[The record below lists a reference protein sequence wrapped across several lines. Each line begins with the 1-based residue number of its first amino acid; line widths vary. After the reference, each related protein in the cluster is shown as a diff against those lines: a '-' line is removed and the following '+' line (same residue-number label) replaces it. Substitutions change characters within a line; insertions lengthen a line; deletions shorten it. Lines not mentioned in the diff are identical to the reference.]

1 MTFNC
6 TLLAGPGS
14 LEVQPPVELSID
26 APLGTSGSVI
36 HQQLVR
42 KFGAGAVT
50 VDGKD
55 LCSLVLGVP
64 PLVEAAILVDCGT
77 APLRLRPKRPRVCRP
92 SAPLALTVDSGAAA
106 GTVVRLQRG
115 SYSIGR
121 SGTRIV
127 IPDPELSR
135 EHARVVVTETDIMLV
150 DLDSANGT
158 YVNGERIRS
167 TVISTDSSI
176 RCGQSNL
183 SLVFAELPARVLADA
198 GKSVA
203 DPVVVA
209 GRVEAGNRLVL
220 LVTAVLPLAI
230 GVLLA
235 TLTGMWMFLA
245 FSLASAFP
253 VLVTALGGR
262 RQKRELSAAVDAAVE
277 EDKKRRRR
285 CAPPLSLVALAA
297 EWGKET
303 PCDGS
308 GTDGIWLRVGQAE
321 QPPNIRVEPIGAAP
335 VVPSA
340 ETAPVLLD
348 PARPLTTVRG
358 PRFATDGVIR
368 SLLMQL
374 AGYPRAGTTRV
385 VVHGTAGNLPLAARY
400 LSTVTLTATASAGFR
415 VVTSSHPPGCE
426 RGVLLIRGET
436 STLEA
441 EHRVREA
448 ALRHGW
454 QVLHFLPDD
463 GERPAPDVLLSERH
477 SVALLDLR
485 ETVFVPDLAPEEVFT
500 RFCRRL
506 AGEHSGGS
514 EPGRGVPAAC
524 GLEQVLPLTP
534 EATAG
539 RWDSS
544 AQDDGLAAPLGLS
557 AAGTKYIDL
566 HADGPHLLVAGTTG
580 SGKSELLRSLTLAL
594 ALSHPPERVNF
605 FFIDFKGGSGL
616 GPLGSLV
623 HCVGLQTDLSNGE
636 MDRTLTSLRAEV
648 RLRESC
654 LSAARVPDISA
665 YRTTPAARDFVLP
678 HLIIVIDEF
687 RMLVDGAPEAL
698 RELLRIAAIGRSL
711 GIHLVMATQR
721 PQGALT
727 ADIRA
732 NVTSSIALRVQSDM
746 ESVDIVNS
754 KAAAAISVD
763 SPGRAF
769 LARGAEAAEEFQA
782 ASLAPPSG
790 VTRPAAV
797 EVHRTIDYLA
807 AHGDEP
813 GHGPAAV
820 PTPAQAVE
828 PLTAMVRN
836 LCASQE
842 RALPRR
848 PVAPPLPEQLEE
860 PVPGDASRGPATTS
874 PSGVE
879 RLETGRRVPLGL
891 MDLPEKQK
899 VEALVWNPARHGHV
913 AFIGSTASGAGEGL
927 ELAVHK
933 LMLNP
938 AETHFYLLDATGGF
952 LPMARAAR
960 TGAHAGLHELRRG
973 VRILERLARELRQRL
988 SSPAGSPIPLVVVI
1002 SGWGS
1007 WVSAFRS
1014 GPLAWAEDL
1023 VHDLVRDGARAGIT
1037 LLLSGERELVTARFF
1052 GALPNRFYF
1061 PAGSTEESRGM
1072 WPRLPSAPAVQGRA
1086 AVFGPVSGGGPAVCQ
1101 FYRTSA
1107 PDVAGNPNY
1116 LPAASPPFRVEPLPP
1131 TITVRQVAAMA
1142 GSMRVGHV
1150 PEQSLPGQ
1158 DGVDGGQEGIDG
1170 GRRSGLAGTASSGR
1184 DRRRHEILLGVSGDE
1199 VAPLSFRLPRGGVVA
1214 ILGSTGSG
1222 KTSTLHALKA
1232 LNPEQSWCSC
1242 PEAPDAAGSFWAGL
1256 LVQAEAGKVPYGS
1269 ILLVDDVDLLTPAA
1283 VRDLG
1288 HLNALGYPAVVTATF
1303 SPALLQR
1310 VPLIMNSR
1318 ASGIGLLLCP
1328 RSAADGDLFG
1338 SRFEIE
1344 ANPPPGRGVLISGGR
1359 SCPLQVA
1366 WAGT

>member
-6 TLLAGPGS
+6 TLVGGPGS
-14 LEVQPPVELSID
+14 PVQPPVELSID

-50 VDGKD
+50 VEGKD

-64 PLVEAAILVDCGT
+64 PLAEAAILVDGGT
-77 APLRLRPKRPRVCRP
+77 APLRRPQRPPVGGP

-106 GTVVRLQRG
+106 GTIVRLQRG

-135 EHARVVVTETDIMLV
+135 EHARVVVTETDILLV

-158 YVNGERIRS
+158 YVNGARIRS

-183 SLVFAELPARVLADA
+183 SLIFAEPPVRVLADA

-203 DPVVVA
+203 DPIVVA

-235 TLTGMWMFLA
+235 TLTRMWMFLA
-245 FSLASAFP
+245 FSLVSAFP
-253 VLVTALGGR
+253 VLVTALTGR
-262 RQKRELSAAVDAAVE
+262 RQKRQLSAAVDAAVE
-277 EDKKRRRR
+277 EDSKRRRR

-297 EWGKET
+297 EPGKEM
-303 PCDGS
+303 PRDGS
-308 GTDGIWLRVGQAE
+308 GADGIWLRVGQAT
-321 QPPNIRVEPIGAAP
+321 QAPNIRVEPIGATQG
-335 VVPSA
+335 VPSA
-340 ETAPVLLD
+340 GIAPVLLD
-348 PARPLTTVRG
+348 PARPLTTVGG

-374 AGYPRAGTTRV
+374 AGYPRGGTTHI
-385 VVHGTAGNLPLAARY
+385 VVHGTPETLPLAARY
-400 LSTVTLTATASAGFR
+400 LSRVTLTATAGAGLR
-415 VVTSSHPPGCE
+415 VVNSSHPPGCE

-454 QVLHFLPDD
+454 QVLHFLPDE

-500 RFCRRL
+500 RFCRRM
-506 AGEHSGGS
+506 AGERSEGR
-514 EPGRGVPAAC
+514 EPGRIVPPAC
-524 GLEQVLPLTP
+524 SLGQVMTLTP
-534 EATAG
+534 EATAD

-557 AAGTKYIDL
+557 AAGTKYFDL

-623 HCVGLQTDLSNGE
+623 HCVGLQTDLSSGE

-648 RLRESC
+648 RLRENC

-665 YRTTPAARDFVLP
+665 YRSTPAARDFVLP
-678 HLIIVIDEF
+678 HLVIVIDEF
-687 RMLVDGAPEAL
+687 RMLVDDAPEVL

-754 KAAAAISVD
+754 KAAAGISVD

-769 LARGAEAAEEFQA
+769 LARGAETAKEFQTA
-782 ASLAPPSG
+782 TLAPPSG
-790 VTRPAAV
+790 VTPPFAV
-797 EVHRTIDYLA
+797 EVRRTTDYLA
-807 AHGDEP
+807 AQGEEP

-820 PTPAQAVE
+820 PTPARAVE
-828 PLTAMVRN
+828 PLTDLVRN
-836 LCASQE
+836 LCAAQE
-842 RALPRR
+842 KALPRR
-848 PVAPPLPEQLEE
+848 PVAPPLPEQLQE
-860 PVPGDASRGPATTS
+860 PAPADPSREPATTT

-879 RLETGRRVPLGL
+879 PLAPAARVPLGL
-891 MDLPEKQK
+891 MDLPEQQK
-899 VEALVWNPARHGHV
+899 IEVLVWSPAHHGHV
-913 AFIGSTASGAGEGL
+913 AFIGSAASGAGEGL

-933 LMLNP
+933 LMLGP

-952 LPMARAAR
+952 LPLARAAR

-973 VRILERLARELRQRL
+973 VRILERIAQELRKRL
-988 SSPAGSPIPLVVVI
+988 SSPAGSPVPLVLVI

-1061 PAGSTEESRGM
+1061 PAGSTEESRAM

-1101 FYRTSA
+1101 FYRTSV
-1107 PDVAGNPNY
+1107 PDIAGRPDH
-1116 LPAASPPFRVEPLPP
+1116 LRAGSPPFRVEPLPA
-1131 TITVRQVAAMA
+1131 TITVRQVTAMA
-1142 GSMRVGHV
+1142 EPTRVGHV
-1150 PEQSLPGQ
+1150 LQQSSP
-1158 DGVDGGQEGIDG
+1158 GQEGIDG
-1170 GRRSGLAGTASSGR
+1170 RRRSGSAGTAPSGR
-1184 DRRRHEILLGVSGDE
+1184 DRRQHEILLGVSGDE
-1199 VAPLSFRLPRGGVVA
+1199 VAPLSFRLPRGGVMAV
-1214 ILGSTGSG
+1214 LGSTGSG
-1222 KTSTLHALKA
+1222 KTNTLHALEA
-1232 LNPEQSWCSC
+1232 LNPEQSWCTC
-1242 PEAPDAAGSFWAGL
+1242 PEPPDAAGSCWAEL
-1256 LVQAEAGKVPYGS
+1256 LVQAEAGKVPHRS
-1269 ILLVDDVDLLTPAA
+1269 ILLVDDVDLLAPPA

-1288 HLNALGYPAVVTATF
+1288 QLNALGYPAVVTAAF

-1328 RSAADGDLFG
+1328 HSAADGDLFG
-1338 SRFEIE
+1338 TRFEIE
-1344 ANPPPGRGVLISGGR
+1344 PGPPPGRGVLISGGR